1 MEKVKVEIFSG
12 DPPCP
17 GCEALLKISDWI
29 DKKYKGKVVVYRYI
43 GEKGIKKFNAYKLDM
58 VPTIVINEK
67 IRVIGM
73 CPSKETVEAMLR
85 EAGL

>member
-1 MEKVKVEIFSG
+1 MVKVKVEIFSG

-17 GCEALLKISDWI
+17 GCEALLKIADWI
-29 DKKYKGKVVVYRYI
+29 EKKYKGKVDVYRYV
-43 GEKGIKKFNAYKLDM
+43 GEGGVKKFEAYKLDM
-58 VPTIVINEK
+58 VPTIVVNEK

-73 CPSKETVEAMLR
+73 CPSMETVEAMLR